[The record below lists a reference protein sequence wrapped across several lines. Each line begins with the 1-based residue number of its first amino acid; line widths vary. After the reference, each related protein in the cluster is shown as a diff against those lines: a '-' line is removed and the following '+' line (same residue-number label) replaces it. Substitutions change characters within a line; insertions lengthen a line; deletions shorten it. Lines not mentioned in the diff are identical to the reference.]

1 MGIIIMIRP
10 LFEKFSR
17 VLFRQG
23 FNNNKYLAFNIIDE
37 YVNTKI
43 ADLGF
48 IGKLIS
54 SIESAQYINRHMSQS
69 KTFDSPYDLLTYS
82 IESVSIDG
90 LFLEFGVYNGNSI
103 NQIAKIVNDE
113 VHGFDSFNGLPETW
127 RSEFEVGSFDKKGE
141 PPMVLDNVILHQGL
155 FHETLPSFASINKDK
170 SIAFLHI
177 DCDIY
182 SSTKVI
188 FDLLGHMIKPNTII
202 VFDEYFNYP
211 SWQKHEH
218 KAFMEF
224 TDSRK
229 ISYQYIAYNKMH
241 QQVAVKI

>member
-1 MGIIIMIRP
+1 
-10 LFEKFSR
+10 
-17 VLFRQG
+17 
-23 FNNNKYLAFNIIDE
+23 
-37 YVNTKI
+37 
-43 ADLGF
+43 
-48 IGKLIS
+48 
-54 SIESAQYINRHMSQS
+54 
-69 KTFDSPYDLLTYS
+69 
-82 IESVSIDG
+82 
-90 LFLEFGVYNGNSI
+90 
-103 NQIAKIVNDE
+103 
-113 VHGFDSFNGLPETW
+113 
-127 RSEFEVGSFDKKGE
+127 
-141 PPMVLDNVILHQGL
+141 MVLDNVILHQGL